1 MSKKLKKALK
11 GMPLHLQKVEGIKFG
26 KTALDYLCV
35 NIPPLCNYRC
45 EKCFT
50 WAGRRKLKK
59 FIGVSK
65 IKEIINK
72 GKEMGVK
79 TVAILG
85 EGEPLLFPEIKE
97 IVAHIHKLNI
107 IPLIATNGSLLTKKM
122 VDFLHIHGTSIALSL
137 DTLDE
142 KEYKEFCGGV
152 ADINILK
159 NNLEYARKVFSRDIF
174 KKNGYKVYRLAIHMT
189 VTDKNYRNLE
199 MIRKFC
205 KDDIY
210 FSCEHIAMV
219 GVANE
224 NTDIYGGKKNLE
236 EYKKIV
242 RKTREIMDPM
252 VMTQT
257 DCGVD
262 TCCFYYYGFAVG
274 YEGEVML
281 DTHAL
286 ETKGIIGN
294 IKKDTIENLVKKS
307 KKIKNA
313 YYNERGGHY
322 CIIRDPGYQNFIK
335 FLDGKET
342 KKIGKTRC

>member
-1 MSKKLKKALK
+1 MSKQIKKALR
-11 GMPLHLQKVEGIKFG
+11 GMPLHLQEAEGIKFG
-26 KTALDYLCV
+26 ETTLDYLCI
-35 NIPPLCNYRC
+35 NMPPICNYRC

-50 WAGRRKLKK
+50 WAGRQKLKS
-59 FIGVSK
+59 FIGVLK

-85 EGEPLLFPEIKE
+85 EGEPLLFPGTKE
-97 IVAHIHKLNI
+97 IIAHIHKLNM

-122 VDFLHIHGTSIALSL
+122 VDFLYTHGTSIALSL

-142 KEYKEFCGGV
+142 KEYKEFCRGA

-159 NNLEYARKVFSRDIF
+159 NNLEYARKVFSQDIF
-174 KKNGYKVYRLAIHMT
+174 KKNGYKVYRLAIHMI
-189 VTDKNYRNLE
+189 VTAKNYRNLE

-205 KDDIY
+205 RDDIY

-224 NTDIYGGKKNLE
+224 NKELYGGKKNLE
-236 EYKKIV
+236 EYKKVV
-242 RKTREIMDPM
+242 RRTREIMAPM
-252 VMTQT
+252 VLTKT
-257 DCGVD
+257 GCDID

-281 DTHAL
+281 DTHAV

-294 IKKDTIENLVKKS
+294 IKKDSIEKLIKKS
-307 KKIKNA
+307 KEIKDI
-313 YYNERGGHY
+313 YYREYGGHY
-322 CIIRDPGYQNFIK
+322 CLIRDPKYQEFINF
-335 FLDGKET
+335 LRS
-342 KKIGKTRC
+342 KKTQKTEKASY